1 MQIIDKLA
9 QLSVA
14 LKGDLFYNPS
24 NVKHQTMRLAYA
36 TDASVYQEVPLAVAI
51 PQDVADLK
59 ALISFAS
66 KEGVT
71 LIPRTAGTSLAGQ
84 VVGSGIVMDI
94 SRFFNQIL
102 EVNVEERWVRVQPG
116 VIRDDL
122 NNYLKPFGLMFGPET
137 STASRAMIG
146 GMIGNNSS
154 GLHSIVWGDTRKNL
168 LSARVLIN
176 DGSEVVFEELQEQ
189 QYFDKL
195 RHNSREGDIYRAVNT
210 LITDPQNITAI
221 QSGYPKKTLT
231 RRNTGYAL
239 DFLVD
244 RDQPFNMCK
253 LLAGS
258 EGTIGIVTEAKLQLM
273 PLPPKEIGLLCVHFE
288 DMISCMHGNN
298 VALSHGPEA
307 SELVDKY
314 ILDFT
319 VGHPTYQ
326 HNRFFIEGDPQA
338 LLIVEFRSDDPVL
351 LQQKA
356 EALKKRSNSERTGL
370 CISFYNGSARDKFGV
385 GCA

>member
-154 GLHSIVWGDTRKNL
+154 GLHSIVWGDTRK
-168 LSARVLIN
+168 
-176 DGSEVVFEELQEQ
+176 
-189 QYFDKL
+189 K
-195 RHNSREGDIYRAVNT
+195 
-210 LITDPQNITAI
+210 P
-221 QSGYPKKTLT
+221 
-231 RRNTGYAL
+231 
-239 DFLVD
+239 
-244 RDQPFNMCK
+244 
-253 LLAGS
+253 
-258 EGTIGIVTEAKLQLM
+258 
-273 PLPPKEIGLLCVHFE
+273 
-288 DMISCMHGNN
+288 
-298 VALSHGPEA
+298 
-307 SELVDKY
+307 
-314 ILDFT
+314 
-319 VGHPTYQ
+319 
-326 HNRFFIEGDPQA
+326 
-338 LLIVEFRSDDPVL
+338 
-351 LQQKA
+351 
-356 EALKKRSNSERTGL
+356 
-370 CISFYNGSARDKFGV
+370 SFCT
-385 GCA
+385 CAY